1 MSGVR
6 AEPTG
11 AAREGIDPDGRTR
24 GSAAIVDLRPAYER
38 PRIQPFRRH
47 RWRVLAV
54 VIALADLL
62 AIALALT
69 LVGLVASPGLDG
81 TLSPAVTT
89 PLSLTAP
96 WWFGMAVVGLY
107 DIRRIENPVEE
118 LRRIVYGASVG
129 AAVAI
134 VAASSLGASLSGAWT
149 AVAWIAVLIA
159 VATTRRVIRKTV
171 YALRERGRLRRRAL
185 IVGTD
190 ATALTLAGDVARAPW
205 EGLDVVGFVAPSE
218 ADERAHPSPSQPIVG
233 DIGNLR
239 DLAITLA
246 VSDILVSPS
255 VAGNGSL
262 SAIVAA
268 LDGVPVELR
277 VAPGLDGFL
286 TTHLS
291 VQPLGDRALVAIER
305 TELRPMAR
313 VGKRLM
319 DLMLGS
325 VMLLLALPVIGIA
338 ALAVKAD
345 SSGPAFFRQR
355 RIGLRGRA
363 FMIWKLR
370 TMSVDAEHRLSE
382 LIDRNEGGE
391 LLFKLRDDPRVT
403 RVGRFLR
410 RTSFDELPQLFN
422 VLAGQMS
429 LVGPRPPLPD
439 EVARYDEHLGR
450 RLLVKPGIT
459 GLWQVSGRT
468 ELAVDDYVR
477 HDLLYVQN
485 WSFALDLYILA
496 KTIPAVIS
504 GRGAY

>member
-1 MSGVR
+1 MFGGR
-6 AEPTG
+6 AEPAG
-11 AAREGIDPDGRTR
+11 VASDRADRARPRAR
-24 GSAAIVDLRPAYER
+24 GSAAIVDLRPTYER
-38 PRIQPFRRH
+38 PAIQPFRRH

-54 VIALADLL
+54 VSALGDLL
-62 AIALALT
+62 AIAVALT
-69 LVGLVASPGLDG
+69 AADLIVADRLDG
-81 TLSPAVTT
+81 ALSSAAAT
-89 PLSLTAP
+89 PLGWIAP
-96 WWFGMAVVGLY
+96 WCFGMAAAGLY

-118 LRRIVYGASVG
+118 LRRVVYGASIG

-134 VAASSLGASLSGAWT
+134 VAAYSLGASLSRTWT
-149 AVAWIAVLIA
+149 ALAWVFVLIA
-159 VATTRRVIRKTV
+159 VATSRRVLRKTV
-171 YALRERGRLRRRAL
+171 HVLRRRGRLRRRAL

-190 ATALTLAGDVARAPW
+190 ATALTLARDVEKAPW
-205 EGLDVVGFVAPSE
+205 EGLDVVGFVAPAGTAASALTE
-218 ADERAHPSPSQPIVG
+218 PVVG
-233 DIGNLR
+233 EIEGLR
-239 DLAITLA
+239 DLAVTLA

-313 VGKRLM
+313 VGKRLL
-319 DLMLGS
+319 DLSLGG
-325 VMLLLALPVIGIA
+325 VMLLLALPIIGIA
-338 ALAVKAD
+338 ALAVKIH
-345 SSGPAFFRQR
+345 SRGPAFFRQR

-363 FMIWKLR
+363 FTIWKLR
-370 TMSVDAEHRLSE
+370 TMIVDAEQKLTE
-382 LIDRNEGGE
+382 MVEGNGTDE
-391 LLFKLRDDPRVT
+391 LLFKLREDPRVT

-410 RTSFDELPQLFN
+410 RSSIDELPQLLN
-422 VLAGQMS
+422 VVMGQMS

-439 EVARYDEHLGR
+439 EVARYDEMLGR

-459 GLWQVSGRT
+459 GLWQVSGRA
-468 ELAVDDYVR
+468 ELGVDEYVR

-496 KTIPAVIS
+496 KTVPAVIS